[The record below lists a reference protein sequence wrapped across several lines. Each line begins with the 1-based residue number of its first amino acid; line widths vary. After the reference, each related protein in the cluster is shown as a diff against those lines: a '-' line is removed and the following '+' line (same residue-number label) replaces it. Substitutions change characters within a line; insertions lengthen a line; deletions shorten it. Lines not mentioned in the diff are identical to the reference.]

1 MGRLRAPSLGGAA
14 ADGMGGATVN
24 PHVLIASLPNVIT
37 IGRLI
42 AVPVMIWLIVSREMT
57 LAFWLFVAAGVSD
70 GVDGFI
76 AKRFNAESIL
86 GSYLDPLADKV
97 MLVSIYVTLGIES
110 QIDPWLVILVV
121 FRDGMIVGGTLLSEL
136 IGPPVR
142 MKPLFISKVNT
153 AAQII
158 LAAYVLAQ
166 LGLGFESYGI
176 AGIAQYF
183 VGATTVFSGAL
194 YVQQWLSGSGEFIDD
209 RPASRLEPG
218 QRPTDAP
225 WSDDGGRE

>member
-1 MGRLRAPSLGGAA
+1 MNSQ
-14 ADGMGGATVN
+14 
-24 PHVLIASLPNVIT
+24 VLIASLPNVIT

-42 AVPVMIWLIVSREMT
+42 AVPVMVWLIVSREMT
-57 LAFWLFVAAGVSD
+57 LAFWLFVAAGISD

-76 AKRFNAESIL
+76 AKRFNAESLL

-97 MLVSIYVTLGIES
+97 MLVSIYVTLGIEGR
-110 QIDPWLVILVV
+110 IDPWLVILVV

-158 LAAYVLAQ
+158 LAAFVLAQ
-166 LGLGFESYGI
+166 LGLGFEIYGI
-176 AGIAQYF
+176 AGVAQYF

-209 RPASRLEPG
+209 KPAAVAENAKRPS
-218 QRPTDAP
+218 DALRTG
-225 WSDDGGRE
+225 DGDEQ

>member
-1 MGRLRAPSLGGAA
+1 MNSQ
-14 ADGMGGATVN
+14 
-24 PHVLIASLPNVIT
+24 VLIASLPNVIT

-42 AVPVMIWLIVSREMT
+42 AVPVMVWLIVSREMT
-57 LAFWLFVAAGVSD
+57 LAFWLFVAAGISD

-76 AKRFNAESIL
+76 AKRFNAESLL

-97 MLVSIYVTLGIES
+97 MLVSIYVTLGIEGR
-110 QIDPWLVILVV
+110 IDPWLVILVV

-158 LAAYVLAQ
+158 LAAFVLAQ
-166 LGLGFESYGI
+166 LGLGFEIYGI
-176 AGIAQYF
+176 AGVAQYF

-209 RPASRLEPG
+209 KPAAAAENAKRPS
-218 QRPTDAP
+218 DALRTG
-225 WSDDGGRE
+225 DGDEQ

>member
-1 MGRLRAPSLGGAA
+1 VSPQ
-14 ADGMGGATVN
+14 
-24 PHVLIASLPNVIT
+24 VLIASLPNVIT

-57 LAFWLFVAAGVSD
+57 LAFWLFVAAGISD

-76 AKRFNAESIL
+76 AKRFNAESVL

-97 MLVSIYVTLGIES
+97 MLVSIYVTLGIEGGM
-110 QIDPWLVILVV
+110 DTWLVILVV

-158 LAAYVLAQ
+158 LAAFVLAQ
-166 LGLGFESYGI
+166 LGLGFETYGI
-176 AGIAQYF
+176 AGAAQYF
-183 VGATTVFSGAL
+183 VGATTIFSGAL

-209 RPASRLEPG
+209 KPAAAAGNAKRPS
-218 QRPTDAP
+218 DALRT
-225 WSDDGGRE
+225 GEGEEQ

>member
-1 MGRLRAPSLGGAA
+1 
-14 ADGMGGATVN
+14 VN
-24 PHVLIASLPNVIT
+24 SQVLIASLPNVIT

-42 AVPVMIWLIVSREMT
+42 AVPVMVWLIVSREMT
-57 LAFWLFVAAGVSD
+57 LAFWLFVAAGISD

-76 AKRFNAESIL
+76 AKRFNAESLL

-97 MLVSIYVTLGIES
+97 MLVSIYVTLGIEGR
-110 QIDPWLVILVV
+110 IDPWLVILVV

-158 LAAYVLAQ
+158 LAAFVLAQ
-166 LGLGFESYGI
+166 LGLGFEIYGI
-176 AGIAQYF
+176 AGVAQYF

-209 RPASRLEPG
+209 KPAAVAENAKRPS
-218 QRPTDAP
+218 DALRTG
-225 WSDDGGRE
+225 DGDEQ

>member
-1 MGRLRAPSLGGAA
+1 M
-14 ADGMGGATVN
+14 N

-76 AKRFNAESIL
+76 AKRFNAESVL

-97 MLVSIYVTLGIES
+97 MLVSIYVALGIEGR
-110 QIDPWLVILVV
+110 IDAWLVILVV

-153 AAQII
+153 TAQII
-158 LAAYVLAQ
+158 LAAFVLAQ
-166 LGLGFESYGI
+166 LGLGFETYGI
-176 AGIAQYF
+176 GGMAQYF
-183 VGATTVFSGAL
+183 VGATTIFSGAL

-209 RPASRLEPG
+209 RPAAEAENAKRSTNSLRPG
-218 QRPTDAP
+218 
-225 WSDDGGRE
+225 DGGVE